1 MFRWSNHPFHLESC
15 SSPVETDA
23 SSVVK
28 NCQSTSYP
36 SPGSLSKEAVSV
48 VLNSQG
54 EVSLQS
60 CALLL
65 PQLTQSLVP
74 PEMSDVGVLSHD
86 DLMSKQCQD
95 NALARV
101 TVYVERGRRPSR
113 RECGHEQVEALW
125 LLKTWE
131 KLTLK
136 MLYHVTKSPR

>member
-1 MFRWSNHPFHLESC
+1 MLRVQFRWSNHTFDLESC

-28 NCQSTSYP
+28 NCQYTSYP
-36 SPGSLSKEAVSV
+36 SPGSLPKEAVLA
-48 VLNSQG
+48 VLNSLG

-60 CALLL
+60 SALLL
-65 PQLTQSLVP
+65 PQLTQSL
-74 PEMSDVGVLSHD
+74 VLSHD

-113 RECGHEQVEALW
+113 RECGHEQVEALR

-136 MLYHVTKSPR
+136 MCYIV